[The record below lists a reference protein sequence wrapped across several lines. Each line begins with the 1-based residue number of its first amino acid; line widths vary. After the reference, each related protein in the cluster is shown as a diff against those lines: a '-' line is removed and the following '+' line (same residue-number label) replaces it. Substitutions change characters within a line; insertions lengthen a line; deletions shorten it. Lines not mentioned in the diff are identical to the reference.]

1 MQMRT
6 YLTSEAEGPSGSLHA
21 RSAGAPVGTESAG
34 HRTFPASPFFTPGR
48 FRTGSSLSTHRADAG
63 PTDKG

>member
-6 YLTSEAEGPSGSLHA
+6 NVTSEAVGTQRVPARALH
-21 RSAGAPVGTESAG
+21 GAPVGTESAG
-34 HRTFPASPFFTPGR
+34 HRTFPVSSFFTPGR
-48 FRTGSSLSTHRADAG
+48 FRTGISLSTHRADAG